1 MARLVPLVVILTVII
16 IIVFLAG
23 RSRLKSDSD
32 QTALNS
38 GEPVNIS
45 TVETEEIPS
54 VDDIPDMRDTLS
66 PTVPVSGGSVFD
78 GLDMMGPAPRVAA
91 GGSVFDGLDMMGPAP
106 RVNAVVGGLDVDIL
120 KQMIQ
125 SERNLDGSPKSLSD
139 KVESVQNV
147 NDIIDAQISA
157 IDQDAVIAEAIL
169 IEQIAKKTAQLT
181 ELARVE
187 NARLA
192 EAFRVQQNA
201 YTSKMSQFQLAK
213 EQNAA
218 ELGDLSK
225 FVSDTRLEQIQF
237 KNNVLNV
244 RATSD
249 LARLLEQK
257 RVDALLDAL
266 DGMDDVDDERI
277 RIEGEF
283 ADFTAQHDL
292 LESEAIGELDDA
304 TDAIAEYELEIARV
318 NGEIEGELQ
327 EARNLDTTFE
337 NDQSDLFGGVAQ
349 DIEGWSEIYN
359 GEDGALNDDGL
370 YFDPVGN
377 VWVVVETE
385 SSQSSAISAGRA
397 SAESEKDTLEGLRNS
412 LTDLAQSKKDADE
425 VGLGLAKDIADAR
438 TVDTTTNAVLR
449 VDGGER
455 AVDQS
460 SSESAR
466 GTIDDAD
473 RSTFETRVGVSESL
487 YAAESATIAGGVNAQ
502 YSDASASRGGT
513 ELASMGDDRMMEI
526 CMVSA
531 NAAWGQ
537 GGQGESFMP
546 DEACS
551 ADLLSRRDVKRATFA
566 ESYTDDPEDLDDMLD
581 LTRPMMGCVPQSVHQ
596 SANDSRMN
604 ALGYANPGDWACGPV
619 SDIFQLPEDDENYP
633 LMRKNVLGVCWDV
646 CPGQYDEGLSCVK
659 LEDAVFEG
667 MDDTTL
673 DDETWLASALAAA
686 KAQGLVRLKGT
697 SMATRPLASP
707 AEMEDVTEAEKWD
720 DCLKFFKTIPV
731 GVEPLASDA
740 IKFNIYCDTSP
751 NDAIPPVDCYGEWDT
766 SDCKNPLLTIYDFG
780 VLEDLG
786 TKTWNVKFD
795 PMFGGTCPYADGH
808 TAKCVKGDKS
818 SEARDEY
825 EMGQGMIGGMLGL

>member
-1 MARLVPLVVILTVII
+1 
-16 IIVFLAG
+16 
-23 RSRLKSDSD
+23 
-32 QTALNS
+32 
-38 GEPVNIS
+38 
-45 TVETEEIPS
+45 
-54 VDDIPDMRDTLS
+54 
-66 PTVPVSGGSVFD
+66 
-78 GLDMMGPAPRVAA
+78 
-91 GGSVFDGLDMMGPAP
+91 
-106 RVNAVVGGLDVDIL
+106 
-120 KQMIQ
+120 
-125 SERNLDGSPKSLSD
+125 
-139 KVESVQNV
+139 
-147 NDIIDAQISA
+147 
-157 IDQDAVIAEAIL
+157 
-169 IEQIAKKTAQLT
+169 
-181 ELARVE
+181 
-187 NARLA
+187 
-192 EAFRVQQNA
+192 
-201 YTSKMSQFQLAK
+201 
-213 EQNAA
+213 
-218 ELGDLSK
+218 
-225 FVSDTRLEQIQF
+225 
-237 KNNVLNV
+237 
-244 RATSD
+244 
-249 LARLLEQK
+249 
-257 RVDALLDAL
+257 
-266 DGMDDVDDERI
+266 
-277 RIEGEF
+277 
-283 ADFTAQHDL
+283 
-292 LESEAIGELDDA
+292 
-304 TDAIAEYELEIARV
+304 
-318 NGEIEGELQ
+318 
-327 EARNLDTTFE
+327 
-337 NDQSDLFGGVAQ
+337 
-349 DIEGWSEIYN
+349 
-359 GEDGALNDDGL
+359 
-370 YFDPVGN
+370 
-377 VWVVVETE
+377 
-385 SSQSSAISAGRA
+385 
-397 SAESEKDTLEGLRNS
+397 
-412 LTDLAQSKKDADE
+412 

-449 VDGGER
+449 VEEDLVDGKRGQNEMVTWECGPVSDIFQLPEDDENYPKMRKNILGICWDVCSNGYDDDDDEGLSCVPRDGIGDSIMKETSLANRRSVSYIER
-455 AVDQS
+455 AVDQA

-731 GVEPLASDA
+731 GVEPLASDD

-795 PMFGGTCPYADGH
+795 PMFGGTCPHADGH

>member
-23 RSRLKSDSD
+23 RIRLKSDSD

-385 SSQSSAISAGRA
+385 SSQSVAISAGRA

-449 VDGGER
+449 VDGGFGGWQAGPER
-455 AVDQS
+455 SGD
-460 SSESAR
+460 
-466 GTIDDAD
+466 
-473 RSTFETRVGVSESL
+473 VGVW
-487 YAAESATIAGGVNAQ
+487 
-502 YSDASASRGGT
+502 SRIRYISVT
-513 ELASMGDDRMMEI
+513 
-526 CMVSA
+526 
-531 NAAWGQ
+531 
-537 GGQGESFMP
+537 
-546 DEACS
+546 
-551 ADLLSRRDVKRATFA
+551 RR
-566 ESYTDDPEDLDDMLD
+566 
-581 LTRPMMGCVPQSVHQ
+581 
-596 SANDSRMN
+596 
-604 ALGYANPGDWACGPV
+604 
-619 SDIFQLPEDDENYP
+619 
-633 LMRKNVLGVCWDV
+633 
-646 CPGQYDEGLSCVK
+646 
-659 LEDAVFEG
+659 
-667 MDDTTL
+667 
-673 DDETWLASALAAA
+673 
-686 KAQGLVRLKGT
+686 
-697 SMATRPLASP
+697 
-707 AEMEDVTEAEKWD
+707 
-720 DCLKFFKTIPV
+720 
-731 GVEPLASDA
+731 
-740 IKFNIYCDTSP
+740 
-751 NDAIPPVDCYGEWDT
+751 
-766 SDCKNPLLTIYDFG
+766 
-780 VLEDLG
+780 
-786 TKTWNVKFD
+786 
-795 PMFGGTCPYADGH
+795 
-808 TAKCVKGDKS
+808 
-818 SEARDEY
+818 
-825 EMGQGMIGGMLGL
+825 

>member
-23 RSRLKSDSD
+23 RIRLKSDSD

-54 VDDIPDMRDTLS
+54 VDDIPDMTDTLS
-66 PTVPVSGGSVFD
+66 PTVPVSGGSVFDGLDMMGPAPRVAAGGSVFD

-385 SSQSSAISAGRA
+385 SSQSVAISAGRA

-449 VDGGER
+449 VDGGEQ
-455 AVDQS
+455 AVDQA

-513 ELASMGDDRMMEI
+513 ELADMGDDRMMQI

-531 NAAWGQ
+531 NATWGGYSSQ
-537 GGQGESFMP
+537 AESFVP

-566 ESYTDDPEDLDDMLD
+566 ESYKDDPGDLDDMLD
-581 LTRPMMGCVPQSVHQ
+581 LTRPMMGCVPQSVYQ
-596 SANDSRMN
+596 N
-604 ALGYANPGDWACGPV
+604 AIESFGGSSLQEY
-619 SDIFQLPEDDENYP
+619 
-633 LMRKNVLGVCWDV
+633 
-646 CPGQYDEGLSCVK
+646 
-659 LEDAVFEG
+659 
-667 MDDTTL
+667 
-673 DDETWLASALAAA
+673 LAS
-686 KAQGLVRLKGT
+686 GEVD
-697 SMATRPLASP
+697 
-707 AEMEDVTEAEKWD
+707 AEIDKWD
-720 DCLKFFKTIPV
+720 DCLKFFNTIPV

-740 IKFNIYCDTSP
+740 MKFNIYCDTSP
-751 NDAIPPVDCYGEWDT
+751 NDPIPPVDCYGEWDT

-795 PMFGGTCPYADGH
+795 PMFGGTCPHADGH